1 MRDDQEQR
9 RPAPHRP
16 PDPETVWLD
25 IDTAR
30 GVDAA
35 GNEILSVLGGRRTK
49 HATLS
54 DLLTTALHHNARRLI
69 VCGNIPDQPQSWLLP
84 DTPAHTREFNQDW
97 HVRGLFMLSRR
108 PARGRFTHKETDRNL
123 DILVADEWFPGQ
135 TLTPIQARW
144 AWRELTHII
153 ATRID
158 RDWALM
164 DRPGAEGINLWKLR
178 TPESYRM
185 EPMDPELGAL
195 IQHTSPQH
203 RYELC
208 VDDGNPEDREKGW
221 RPTVP
226 AGPIPNF
233 VYIDGRFM
241 YAGSVT
247 GEIGAAPATLLSA
260 TEARDLFTNNPWH
273 PARYHIRFTVPSWW
287 DDIGLL
293 PVKRTKGRAGWFWP
307 NVPGTTHE
315 TWVDTA
321 ELKLAIDE
329 GWDTEA
335 GPDGPI
341 TQPIEFLEGI
351 KLTKVDPI
359 RGWVKTIQD
368 MIDIAE
374 KRWADKTPT
383 ATTILTS
390 ALKNMLRVTIGQMS
404 ASNPVTTTVVYDAD
418 DIPSDIEGFDVIR
431 NKTGDTIAY
440 QYQTARH
447 RPDPDTWHPEIAA
460 RIWALSRVRTL
471 NTPIADP
478 TTRKNATTK
487 GGALRM
493 NSRTLLAIHGDAIY
507 TSNVPPWAL
516 PVAQGGGDDGK
527 DGRLRVKGVLP
538 GPLEAP
544 QTGSERAALS
554 EQAEQVGLPEEATS
568 D

>member
-35 GNEILSVLGGRRTK
+35 GNEILPVLGGRRTK

-97 HVRGLFMLSRR
+97 HVRGLFMLSGR

-241 YAGSVT
+241 YAG
-247 GEIGAAPATLLSA
+247 
-260 TEARDLFTNNPWH
+260 
-273 PARYHIRFTVPSWW
+273 
-287 DDIGLL
+287 
-293 PVKRTKGRAGWFWP
+293 
-307 NVPGTTHE
+307 
-315 TWVDTA
+315 
-321 ELKLAIDE
+321 
-329 GWDTEA
+329 
-335 GPDGPI
+335 
-341 TQPIEFLEGI
+341 
-351 KLTKVDPI
+351 
-359 RGWVKTIQD
+359 
-368 MIDIAE
+368 
-374 KRWADKTPT
+374 
-383 ATTILTS
+383 
-390 ALKNMLRVTIGQMS
+390 
-404 ASNPVTTTVVYDAD
+404 
-418 DIPSDIEGFDVIR
+418 
-431 NKTGDTIAY
+431 
-440 QYQTARH
+440 
-447 RPDPDTWHPEIAA
+447 
-460 RIWALSRVRTL
+460 
-471 NTPIADP
+471 
-478 TTRKNATTK
+478 
-487 GGALRM
+487 
-493 NSRTLLAIHGDAIY
+493 
-507 TSNVPPWAL
+507 
-516 PVAQGGGDDGK
+516 
-527 DGRLRVKGVLP
+527 
-538 GPLEAP
+538 
-544 QTGSERAALS
+544 
-554 EQAEQVGLPEEATS
+554 
-568 D
+568 

>member
-35 GNEILSVLGGRRTK
+35 GNEILPVLGGRRTK

-97 HVRGLFMLSRR
+97 HVRGLFMLSGR

-158 RDWALM
+158 RDWASWTAPEQKESTSGSYGPPSPIAWSRWTPNWAHSSNTPPLSTATNYASTTAT
-164 DRPGAEGINLWKLR
+164 PR
-178 TPESYRM
+178 TAKS
-185 EPMDPELGAL
+185 
-195 IQHTSPQH
+195 
-203 RYELC
+203 
-208 VDDGNPEDREKGW
+208 W

-315 TWVDTA
+315 TW
-321 ELKLAIDE
+321 
-329 GWDTEA
+329 
-335 GPDGPI
+335 
-341 TQPIEFLEGI
+341 
-351 KLTKVDPI
+351 
-359 RGWVKTIQD
+359 
-368 MIDIAE
+368 
-374 KRWADKTPT
+374 
-383 ATTILTS
+383 S
-390 ALKNMLRVTIGQMS
+390 
-404 ASNPVTTTVVYDAD
+404 
-418 DIPSDIEGFDVIR
+418 IPP
-431 NKTGDTIAY
+431 N
-440 QYQTARH
+440 
-447 RPDPDTWHPEIAA
+447 
-460 RIWALSRVRTL
+460 
-471 NTPIADP
+471 
-478 TTRKNATTK
+478 
-487 GGALRM
+487 
-493 NSRTLLAIHGDAIY
+493 
-507 TSNVPPWAL
+507 
-516 PVAQGGGDDGK
+516 
-527 DGRLRVKGVLP
+527 
-538 GPLEAP
+538 
-544 QTGSERAALS
+544 
-554 EQAEQVGLPEEATS
+554 
-568 D
+568 

>member
-35 GNEILSVLGGRRTK
+35 GNEILPVLGGRRTK
-49 HATLS
+49 RATLS

-97 HVRGLFMLSRR
+97 HVRGLFMLSGR

-374 KRWADKTPT
+374 KRWADTVSYTHLTLP
-383 ATTILTS
+383 TIL
-390 ALKNMLRVTIGQMS
+390 LV
-404 ASNPVTTTVVYDAD
+404 
-418 DIPSDIEGFDVIR
+418 
-431 NKTGDTIAY
+431 
-440 QYQTARH
+440 
-447 RPDPDTWHPEIAA
+447 
-460 RIWALSRVRTL
+460 
-471 NTPIADP
+471 
-478 TTRKNATTK
+478 
-487 GGALRM
+487 
-493 NSRTLLAIHGDAIY
+493 
-507 TSNVPPWAL
+507 
-516 PVAQGGGDDGK
+516 
-527 DGRLRVKGVLP
+527 
-538 GPLEAP
+538 
-544 QTGSERAALS
+544 
-554 EQAEQVGLPEEATS
+554 
-568 D
+568 